1 MEISPLAY
9 GNQNISNKAAAFTA
23 EPQQQASSSAK
34 TDGQKADEFL
44 KKFENMPPAAVGLT
58 SGLVWFGIGVGLDR
72 LVGAIFKP
80 MKTNIKS
87 SLIWNGVFG
96 AVMGAMAFWRARKES

>member
-58 SGLVWFGIGVGLDR
+58 SGLFWFGIGIGIDR
-72 LVGAIFKP
+72 LVGAI
-80 MKTNIKS
+80 
-87 SLIWNGVFG
+87 LNGVFG
-96 AVMGAMAFWRARKES
+96 AVIGAMSFWRARKES